1 MRITHRLEFYSNI
14 FGTVVIL
21 SAILFLLG
29 SCVPKPVV
37 GPVHGAADL
46 EEEIFL
52 RAENFFK
59 AESYDKALKIYRSY
73 LADYPAGRFAP
84 QILLRIGAIHTASE
98 DYQTALETYKRILA
112 EYPDS
117 PFVGQAKVD
126 ILATLYHQGQ
136 YEAVIQLASNILE
149 QTVSKDLIVKT
160 YTILGDTYVAQE
172 APEDAVYFY
181 TMAHKDAAAADQE
194 ILIDKLKKAISRLD
208 TTALQSLLGHVQ
220 EELPKGYLLYQ
231 LGLTYSVDEHFEEAM
246 QALSEFIKSY
256 PDHESIQD
264 AKSLMDEISEKFVY
278 RRNAVGC
285 LLPLSGPY
293 KKYGNR
299 ALKGIE
305 LAFGLFSSRGIDPSI
320 NLVIKD
326 TGADPDKARA
336 AVQALIDEQVAAIIG
351 PIFTAETAATI
362 AQDYGIPIITIT
374 QKENIT
380 EIGDKVFRN
389 YLTPKM
395 QVETIVGFAADK
407 LGVKKF
413 AVLYPNEKY
422 GTTFMNLFWDEVI
435 KYGGTVVGVETYDPS
450 HTDIAIPIKK
460 LVGLH
465 YEVPEDLKEI
475 VAAMGGAG
483 NGEPDDDNDPG
494 ETMEKENYDDAGEK
508 EDKEA
513 EPQAIIDFEA
523 VFIPDSPKMSGL
535 IIPQLAFYDVEDV
548 YLLGTNLWHSNKLI
562 EMAKDYVQGA
572 ILTDGFFAQ
581 SSSRRVRDF
590 IRKFEDTYGETPGF
604 IEATTFDTAM
614 MLFEIVTRPD
624 IRSRIAIKNELL
636 NLRDFQGV
644 TGLTSFDVNGEVKK
658 QLSLLRIKGKRFLEL
673 ESY

>member
-1 MRITHRLEFYSNI
+1 MKIKIPIEFYSKI
-14 FGTVVIL
+14 LGTIVII
-21 SAILFLLG
+21 SAVLFLLWA
-29 SCVPKPVV
+29 CVPKPVV
-37 GPVHGAADL
+37 SPVHEAADL

-52 RAENFFK
+52 RAENYFK

-73 LADYPAGRFAP
+73 LADYPSGRFAP
-84 QILLRIGAIHTASE
+84 QILLRIGAIQAAAE
-98 DYQTALETYKRILA
+98 DYQAALKSYKRLLT

-117 PFVGQAKVD
+117 PFVGQAKVE
-126 ILATLYHQGQ
+126 ILTTLYNQGQ
-136 YEAVIQLASNILE
+136 YEVVIQLASNILE
-149 QTVSKDLIVKT
+149 EAVSKDLIVKT
-160 YTILGDTYVAQE
+160 YTILGDTYVVQE
-172 APEDAVYFY
+172 DPEDAVYFY
-181 TMAHKDAAAADQE
+181 TMAHKDAAAPQKE
-194 ILIDKLKKAISRLD
+194 ILIEKLKEAISRLD
-208 TTALQSLLGHVQ
+208 TTALASLLSHVQ
-220 EELPKGYLLYQ
+220 EDLPRGYLLYQ
-231 LGLTYSVDEHFEEAM
+231 LGLTYSADEQFEEAM
-246 QALSEFIKSY
+246 QALSDFIKTY
-256 PDHESIQD
+256 PEHENTED

-278 RRNAVGC
+278 RRNTVGC

-305 LAFGLFSSRGIDPSI
+305 LAFGQFGSQGIDPSI

-351 PIFTAETAATI
+351 PMVTAETAATI
-362 AQDYGIPIITIT
+362 AQNYGIPIITIT

-395 QVETIVGFAADK
+395 QVETIVSFAADK

-435 KYGGTVVGVETYDPS
+435 KYGGTVVGLESYNPS
-450 HTDIAIPIKK
+450 HTDFADPIKR

-475 VAAMGGAG
+475 VAAMGGDG
-483 NGEPDDDNDPG
+483 NGDVDDDKDPG
-494 ETMEKENYDDAGEK
+494 ETAETENYDDGNDPD
-508 EDKEA
+508 DKA
-513 EPQAIIDFEA
+513 EEPEAIIDFEA
-523 VFIPDSPKMSGL
+523 VFIPDAPKMSGL

-572 ILTDGFFAQ
+572 IMTDGFFAQ
-581 SSSRRVRDF
+581 STSRRVRDF
-590 IRKFEDTYGETPGF
+590 IRKFEDTYGEKPGF

-624 IRSRIAIKNELL
+624 IRSRGAIKFELL

-658 QLSLLRIKGKRFLEL
+658 QLSLLRIKGKKFLEL
-673 ESY
+673 EPY

>member
-1 MRITHRLEFYSNI
+1 MRIKIPLEFYSKI
-14 FGTVVIL
+14 FGTIVII
-21 SAILFLLG
+21 SAVLFLA
-29 SCVPKPVV
+29 SACVPKPVV
-37 GPVHGAADL
+37 APGQKPADL

-52 RAENFFK
+52 RAENFFN
-59 AESYDKALKIYRSY
+59 AESYNKALKIYRGY
-73 LADYPAGRFAP
+73 LADYPSGRFAP
-84 QILLRIGAIHTASE
+84 QILLRIGAIHAASE
-98 DYQTALETYKRILA
+98 DYQAALESYKRLLA
-112 EYPDS
+112 VYPDS
-117 PFVGQAKVD
+117 PLVGQAKVE
-126 ILATLYHQGQ
+126 ILVTLYNQGQ
-136 YEAVIQLASNILE
+136 YEVVMQLASNILE
-149 QTVSKDLIVKT
+149 ETVSKDLIVKT

-181 TMAHKDAAAADQE
+181 TMALKDAATPDQD
-194 ILIDKLKKAISRLD
+194 ILLDKLKEAISRLD
-208 TTALQSLLGHVQ
+208 AAALESLLSHVQ

-231 LGLTYSVDEHFEEAM
+231 LGLTYSADEQFEEAM

-256 PDHESIQD
+256 PEHENTED

-278 RRNAVGC
+278 RRNTVGC

-305 LAFGLFSSRGIDPSI
+305 LAFEQFSSQGIDPSI

-326 TGADPDKARA
+326 TGADPDKVRA
-336 AVQALIDEQVAAIIG
+336 AVRALIDEQVAAIIG
-351 PIFTAETAATI
+351 PMVTAESAATI

-395 QVETIVGFAADK
+395 QVETIVSFAAEK

-435 KYGGTVVGVETYDPS
+435 KYGGSVVGLESYNPS
-450 HTDIAIPIKK
+450 HTDFADPIKR
-460 LVGLH
+460 LVGLY

-483 NGEPDDDNDPG
+483 NGDVDDDRDPG
-494 ETMEKENYDDAGEK
+494 ETSDRENYDDGDDPN
-508 EDKEA
+508 DKEE

-523 VFIPDSPKMSGL
+523 VFIPDAPKMSGL

-572 ILTDGFFAQ
+572 IMTDGFFAQ
-581 SSSRRVRDF
+581 STSGRVKDF

-624 IRSRIAIKNELL
+624 VRSRSAIKNELL

-644 TGLTSFDVNGEVKK
+644 TGLTSFDVNGEAKK

-673 ESY
+673 ETY

>member
-1 MRITHRLEFYSNI
+1 MRIKLPLEFYSKI
-14 FGTVVIL
+14 FGTIVII
-21 SAILFLLG
+21 SAVLLLVWA
-29 SCVPKPVV
+29 CVPKPVV
-37 GPVHGAADL
+37 APVPEAADL

-52 RAENFFK
+52 RAESFFK
-59 AESYDKALKIYRSY
+59 AESYSKALNIYRSY
-73 LADYPAGRFAP
+73 LADYPAGRYAP
-84 QILLRIGAIHTASE
+84 QILMRIGAIHAASE
-98 DYQTALETYKRILA
+98 DYQAALESYKRLLA

-117 PFVGQAKVD
+117 PFVGQAKVE
-126 ILATLYHQGQ
+126 ILATLYNQGQ
-136 YEAVIQLASNILE
+136 YEVVIQLASNILE
-149 QTVSKDLIVKT
+149 ETVSKDLIVKT
-160 YTILGDTYVAQE
+160 YTILGDIYVAQE

-181 TMAHKDAAAADQE
+181 TMAHKDATVPDQE
-194 ILIDKLKKAISRLD
+194 ILIDKLKEAISRLD
-208 TTALQSLLGHVQ
+208 STVLTSFLSHVQ

-231 LGLTYSVDEHFEEAM
+231 LGLTYSADEQFEEAM

-256 PDHESIQD
+256 PEHENTEH

-278 RRNAVGC
+278 RRNTVGC

-293 KKYGNR
+293 KNYGNR

-305 LAFGLFSSRGIDPSI
+305 LAFGQFSSRGIDPSV

-351 PIFTAETAATI
+351 PMVTAETAATI

-395 QVETIVGFAADK
+395 QVETIVSFAADK

-435 KYGGTVVGVETYDPS
+435 KYGGTVVGVESYNPS
-450 HTDIAIPIKK
+450 HTDFADPIKR
-460 LVGLH
+460 LVGLY
-465 YEVPEDLKEI
+465 YEVPVDLKEI
-475 VAAMGGAG
+475 VAAMGGDG
-483 NGEPDDDNDPG
+483 NGDVDDDKDPG
-494 ETMEKENYDDAGEK
+494 ETLEKENNYDAADQ
-508 EDKEA
+508 EDKEE

-523 VFIPDSPKMSGL
+523 VFIPDAPKMSGL
-535 IIPQLAFYDVEDV
+535 IIPQLAFYDVENV

-572 ILTDGFFAQ
+572 IMTDGFFAQ
-581 SSSRRVRDF
+581 STSRRVRDF
-590 IRKFEDTYGETPGF
+590 IRKFEATYGENPGF

-624 IRSRIAIKNELL
+624 IRSRNAIKNELL
-636 NLRDFQGV
+636 NLIDFQGV

-658 QLSLLRIKGKRFLEL
+658 QLSLLRIKGSRFLEL
-673 ESY
+673 KLN

>member
-1 MRITHRLEFYSNI
+1 
-14 FGTVVIL
+14 
-21 SAILFLLG
+21 
-29 SCVPKPVV
+29 
-37 GPVHGAADL
+37 
-46 EEEIFL
+46 
-52 RAENFFK
+52 
-59 AESYDKALKIYRSY
+59 
-73 LADYPAGRFAP
+73 
-84 QILLRIGAIHTASE
+84 
-98 DYQTALETYKRILA
+98 
-112 EYPDS
+112 
-117 PFVGQAKVD
+117 
-126 ILATLYHQGQ
+126 
-136 YEAVIQLASNILE
+136 
-149 QTVSKDLIVKT
+149 
-160 YTILGDTYVAQE
+160 
-172 APEDAVYFY
+172 
-181 TMAHKDAAAADQE
+181 
-194 ILIDKLKKAISRLD
+194 
-208 TTALQSLLGHVQ
+208 VQ
-220 EELPKGYLLYQ
+220 EELHKGSLLYQ
-231 LGLTYSVDEHFEEAM
+231 LGLTSSADEQFEEAM
-246 QALSEFIKSY
+246 QALSDFIKTY
-256 PDHESIQD
+256 PEHENTED

-278 RRNAVGC
+278 RRNTVGC

-305 LAFGLFSSRGIDPSI
+305 LAFGQFGSQGIDPSI

-351 PIFTAETAATI
+351 PMVTAETAATI
-362 AQDYGIPIITIT
+362 AQNYGIPIITIT

-395 QVETIVGFAADK
+395 QVETIVSFAADK

-435 KYGGTVVGVETYDPS
+435 KYGGTVVGLESYNPS
-450 HTDIAIPIKK
+450 HTDFADPIKR

-475 VAAMGGAG
+475 VAAMGGDG
-483 NGEPDDDNDPG
+483 NGDVDDDKDPG
-494 ETMEKENYDDAGEK
+494 ETAETENYDDGNDPD
-508 EDKEA
+508 DKA
-513 EPQAIIDFEA
+513 EEPEAIIDFEA
-523 VFIPDSPKMSGL
+523 VFIPDAPKMSGL

-572 ILTDGFFAQ
+572 IMTDGFFAQ
-581 SSSRRVRDF
+581 STSRRVRDF
-590 IRKFEDTYGETPGF
+590 IRKFEDTYGEKPGF

-624 IRSRIAIKNELL
+624 IRSRGAIKFELL

-658 QLSLLRIKGKRFLEL
+658 QLSLLRIKGKKFLEL
-673 ESY
+673 EPY